1 MNSYYCVN
9 SKFVR
14 GIVKI
19 AFSSLA
25 YFLGPKNVV
34 GDRFDSIR
42 NFVINGQDV
51 RKILLMSSLDRNY
64 RNQVWPPYHHESGEY
79 AITFRLVAVE
89 FFVDLSPDLTF
100 FPMIKEKAHELYGPD
115 GWSYLPL

>member
-1 MNSYYCVN
+1 
-9 SKFVR
+9 
-14 GIVKI
+14 
-19 AFSSLA
+19 
-25 YFLGPKNVV
+25 
-34 GDRFDSIR
+34 
-42 NFVINGQDV
+42 
-51 RKILLMSSLDRNY
+51 MSSLDRNY